1 MQILLSDPLWWQW
14 MAFGF
19 ILVVAEIIVPSFV
32 VIWFGIAAIIVSII
46 DLIFDT
52 GFKTEL
58 FLWIFIS
65 SFLLFLWFKVYKPKT
80 LTKSG
85 QADEDMHTKGIIT
98 QEVEPFGR
106 GRAKFEV
113 PILGSSDWVVTS
125 DERLDVG
132 THIISIEALGNML
145 KVKKIK

>member
-1 MQILLSDPLWWQW
+1 MDILFSDPLWWQW

-32 VIWFGIAAIIVSII
+32 VIWFGIAAIAVSVI
-46 DLIFDT
+46 DWMFDT
-52 GFKTEL
+52 TFKTEL
-58 FLWIFIS
+58 FLWIFLS
-65 SFLLFLWFKVYKPKT
+65 SFFVYLWFKKFKPKT

-85 QADEDMHTKGIIT
+85 QADEDMNTKGVIT

-125 DERLDVG
+125 DEKLETG
-132 THIISIEALGNML
+132 THIVSIEALGNMI
-145 KVKKIK
+145 KVKKTK